1 MLDAGEGIKDQYC
14 ITIDG
19 CPKACAEINVQIAGG
34 RAAMSV
40 QVTEA
45 FKKHPGAKPGTA
57 TDLTED
63 GWIIAREVA
72 KAVADE
78 AVRLQ
83 AGKEGSK

>member
-1 MLDAGEGIKDQYC
+1 
-14 ITIDG
+14 
-19 CPKACAEINVQIAGG
+19 
-34 RAAMSV
+34 MSV